1 MCAKNRSRACSSH
14 LSFALQQR
22 KERCA
27 SFLTLFLCVRSFGS
41 ERYTGVGFE
50 FARME
55 RERSRYPTNCKL
67 RSLYSRRKSAF
78 RILAHNISLLLL
90 APDSRHILASPRRAL
105 LFISFYLLTMRT
117 MSSGVAEKGLLE
129 RRWLRGQE
137 RVRGAGS
144 DICYTK
150 NVENRATKIWSL
162 VHTRRSVAA
171 THMKSFSSRRSH
183 YTLDVNAI
191 EVHKRKAQ
199 AAPLN
204 SFPAVWGRSYAL
216 SLALAKRNPHAKS

>member
-1 MCAKNRSRACSSH
+1 MQFQTSQKERKNEEVALKVHFRPQNCKLKGWIRYVANERANKCCETKFLCVMCAKNRSRACSSH

-144 DICYTK
+144 EICYTK
-150 NVENRATKIWSL
+150 NVENRATKI
-162 VHTRRSVAA
+162 
-171 THMKSFSSRRSH
+171 
-183 YTLDVNAI
+183 
-191 EVHKRKAQ
+191 
-199 AAPLN
+199 
-204 SFPAVWGRSYAL
+204 
-216 SLALAKRNPHAKS
+216 